1 MGPQRH
7 LLLEDP
13 VPTPAITV
21 KGGLPVPP
29 ETPVSAVSPGM
40 EGVGH
45 RWKEAGKTWR
55 MGHLEDEQ
63 GAQGEAGRNDE

>member
-1 MGPQRH
+1 MPQRH

-13 VPTPAITV
+13 VPTPVITV

-29 ETPVSAVSPGM
+29 ETPVSVASPGM

-45 RWKEAGKTWR
+45 RWKEAGETWR
-55 MGHLEDEQ
+55 MGNLEDEQ
-63 GAQGEAGRNDE
+63 GAQGEAGRTDE